1 MSEGKY
7 FNSTQT
13 ATITVTEKNFNEA
26 ATTATVIATLN
37 GQGIASPILSG
48 WSHNGDVHTA
58 TLTFDAD
65 GDYSFTLNAMDLA
78 GNSAPTFSKEQFTID
93 KVAPG
98 ITFSGVEENS
108 ANRDVIQPVVA
119 MTDINFNAENIVLTL
134 KGQKHPEVRVNGSVS
149 VNQNGVQVTLPDF
162 EHTEENDDV
171 YTLTATATDKAN
183 NTTTKSITF
192 SVNRYGS
199 TYELSKDSKAFVE
212 EIYHKSGQDITLY
225 EINPNKL
232 IKQEITV
239 LHDGKSTILKANEY
253 KFNKTNEETWNR
265 YEYKLPSSLFEKEGT
280 YEIIVS
286 SEDEAGNKQSNQIKK
301 LNIKFVVDKTNPN
314 AVITGIENGK
324 LYSDQEMT
332 VGIKL
337 SDNIALG
344 TAKVYLN
351 GEEVQNFNAK
361 EVAKNDGNMSYILH
375 ESDKWQ
381 TLKVVTV
388 DAAGNQGESEEIKV
402 LVSSNWFTRFIN
414 GIWSKIAIGI
424 VAIISILLF
433 FLFGKR
439 RKKKEEN

>member
-1 MSEGKY
+1 
-7 FNSTQT
+7 
-13 ATITVTEKNFNEA
+13 
-26 ATTATVIATLN
+26 
-37 GQGIASPILSG
+37 
-48 WSHNGDVHTA
+48 
-58 TLTFDAD
+58 
-65 GDYSFTLNAMDLA
+65 
-78 GNSAPTFSKEQFTID
+78 
-93 KVAPG
+93 
-98 ITFSGVEENS
+98 
-108 ANRDVIQPVVA
+108 
-119 MTDINFNAENIVLTL
+119 MTDVNFNAENIVLTL

-162 EHTEENDDV
+162 EHIEENDDV

-192 SVNRYGS
+192 SVNRFGS
-199 TYELSKDSKAFVE
+199 TYELSKDSKTFVDDV
-212 EIYHKSGQDITLY
+212 YHKSGQDIILY

-232 IKQEITV
+232 IKQEVTV

-253 KFNKTNEETWNR
+253 KINKTSEETWNR

-301 LNIKFVVDKTNPN
+301 VNVKFIVDKTNPS

-351 GEEVQNFNAK
+351 GEEVQDFNAK
-361 EVAKNDGNMSYILH
+361 EVAKNDGNLSYILH

-388 DAAGNQGESEEIKV
+388 DAAGNEGTSEEIKV

-414 GIWSKIAIGI
+414 SLWSKIAIGFI
-424 VAIISILLF
+424 GLLLF
-433 FLFGKR
+433 LLFLLFGK
-439 RKKKEEN
+439 RKKKEEEN